1 MTSVKLWIDGQIL
14 VDQTP
19 DEMRKYF
26 STSGNSKGTL
36 EFVGIHL
43 QNGCLNVMLPKNM
56 CIQQNNYVKIVNLLV
71 TCLTDNLILNSGL
84 SGQQPEISKS
94 DLFSTI
100 QWLIQDYEK
109 NGLFYSYEKELN
121 KKRGRISWNQTIKK
135 VTPFLQDDQLVLM
148 NFLHKKKISNFD
160 TLSIIHS
167 NILSLISDRFGV
179 FFNDFIY
186 VNRFRKIDLFNFDY
200 IYRELK
206 TIRYKTNVRRTL
218 KLVDSI
224 ELLLQFIGTDN
235 SEFSIATKEFHIIFE
250 IALKKFVGHSQLLLD
265 KYVPQAEWEFKLPS
279 SVPQKHRNTQIPDA
293 LVENNGSLDI
303 YDAKYYDLS
312 YFLTSTGQ
320 KKYKAVPADWY
331 SVGKQFFYNISFDYK
346 ASGLRPGNNCFVFP
360 FQTNQLAM
368 MDIGKISIKLGNSST
383 QTITLKIIDPIK
395 LLENV
400 CH

>member
-1 MTSVKLWIDGQIL
+1 M
-14 VDQTP
+14 
-19 DEMRKYF
+19 
-26 STSGNSKGTL
+26 
-36 EFVGIHL
+36 
-43 QNGCLNVMLPKNM
+43 
-56 CIQQNNYVKIVNLLV
+56 
-71 TCLTDNLILNSGL
+71 LNSGF
-84 SGQQPEISKS
+84 SGQQPEVSKS

-109 NGLFYSYEKELN
+109 NGLFYSYETELN

-148 NFLHKKKISNFD
+148 NFLRKKKISTFD
-160 TLSIIHS
+160 TLSIIHA
-167 NILSLISDRFGV
+167 NILSLISDHFGV
-179 FFNDFIY
+179 FFNDFLY
-186 VNRFRKIDLFNFDY
+186 VNRFKKIDLFNFDY
-200 IYRELK
+200 IYHELK

-224 ELLLQFIGTDN
+224 ELLLQFVGTDN

-250 IALKKFVGHSQLLLD
+250 NALKKFVGHNQLLLD

-279 SVPQKHRNTQIPDA
+279 SVSQKHCNTQIPDA

-320 KKYKAVPADWY
+320 KNYKATPVDWY

-346 ASGLRPGNNCFVFP
+346 SSGLSPGNNYFVFP
-360 FQTNQLAM
+360 FQNNRLSM
-368 MDIGKISIKLGNSST
+368 VDIGQISIKLGNSSA
-383 QTITLKIIDPIK
+383 QTIILKIIDPIK
-395 LLENV
+395 LLENAYN
-400 CH
+400 